1 MPVIQNHQWKP
12 WVDNRDHGKKETNK
26 QSPEDCTICFQCCWL
41 ILPMLSCLALH
52 LPKVHG
58 LLGQHELRDHF
69 ANGFPMDQFDRW
81 PRSLRSLHS
90 TWRCLLQ
97 GGPLHDFLPISI
109 QQTHWSYPISRM
121 ARSHITLMINSSAT
135 FCFTKQNKAQS
146 LTKTLPGTNSV
157 HLKIGLNAPK
167 RKIIFQPL
175 FFCRSVS
182 FREDKPVICWKFWQN
197 INRLTSLLG
206 AHLWIVLHRSNGKI
220 HIQPKVPLGPVK
232 LRDSRPSIAKH

>member
-1 MPVIQNHQWKP
+1 
-12 WVDNRDHGKKETNK
+12 
-26 QSPEDCTICFQCCWL
+26 
-41 ILPMLSCLALH
+41 
-52 LPKVHG
+52 
-58 LLGQHELRDHF
+58 
-69 ANGFPMDQFDRW
+69 MDQFDRW

-90 TWRCLLQ
+90 TWRCPLQ
-97 GGPLHDFLPISI
+97 GGPLHDVLPIYI

-175 FFCRSVS
+175 FFAGVLVS
-182 FREDKPVICWKFWQN
+182 GGSTCHLLKVLTKHQPPHLTVGGAPLDCFAPQQWQN
-197 INRLTSLLG
+197 PHPTEG
-206 AHLWIVLHRSNGKI
+206 AF
-220 HIQPKVPLGPVK
+220 GP
-232 LRDSRPSIAKH
+232 S